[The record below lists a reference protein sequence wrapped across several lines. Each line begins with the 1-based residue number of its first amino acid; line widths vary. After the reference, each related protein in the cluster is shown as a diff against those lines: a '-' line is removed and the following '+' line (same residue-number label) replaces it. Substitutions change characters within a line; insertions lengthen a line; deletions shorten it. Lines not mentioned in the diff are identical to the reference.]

1 MGKIAFVFPGQ
12 GAQYVGMGKGFYEAY
27 PEAQEIFDEASDAL
41 GYDMA
46 KLCFEGPEEALR
58 VTENTQPTIL
68 TASVAALKA
77 LESHGIYPD
86 MVAGLS
92 LGEYSALVAARTL
105 AFKDAVKLVRTRG
118 KLMQEEVPDGVG
130 GMAAILGLDDDQ
142 VALACEQVKAAG
154 VVQPANYNCPKQ
166 LVIAGELDAVAKAV
180 EAAKGLGAKKAVMLP
195 VSAPFHTVLLKGA
208 GDKLRAHLEAVAIEA
223 PQMPV
228 VANVNAKVYE
238 GPDVVLTRLVDQVS
252 HPVLWAKS
260 VETMVASGVDLF
272 IEVGPGTAL
281 SKFIKKIAKD
291 VTILSVEDVDT
302 LQATVAYIKER
313 QASGELTG

>member
-12 GAQYVGMGKGFYEAY
+12 GAQYVGMGKSLYEAY
-27 PEAQEIFDEASDAL
+27 PEAQEVFDQATEAL

-46 KLCFEGPEEALR
+46 KLCFDGPEEALR
-58 VTENTQPTIL
+58 ITENTQPTIL
-68 TASVAALKA
+68 TASVAALRA
-77 LESHGIYPD
+77 LASHGITPD
-86 MVAGLS
+86 VVAGLS
-92 LGEYSALVAARTL
+92 LGEYSALVAAEAL
-105 AFKDAVKLVRTRG
+105 AFEDAVRLVRTRG

-130 GMAAILGLDDDQ
+130 GMAAILGLEDAE
-142 VALACEQVKAAG
+142 VELACERAQVAG

-166 LVIAGELDAVAKAV
+166 LVIAGELNAVTRAVEEAKAI
-180 EAAKGLGAKKAVMLP
+180 GAKKAVMLP

-208 GDKLRAHLEAVAIEA
+208 GEKLSGHLDQVSVG
-223 PQMPV
+223 PLKLPV
-228 VANVNAKVYE
+228 VANVNAKAYE
-238 GPDVVLTRLVDQVS
+238 GHEVVRERLVAQVS

-260 VETMVASGVDLF
+260 VEQMVADGVDTF

-291 VTILSVEDVDT
+291 VTILSVEDVES

-313 QASGELTG
+313 QA